1 MLKVD
6 FMKLRIISDIHCD
19 INSEQNT
26 SFDFAPDD
34 FVICCGDIS
43 GDRLTTEKW
52 IQDNIKQG
60 IVVGGNH
67 LGYTHL
73 TYDKDESL
81 NLSIKYLQNKFS
93 GPVHFL
99 ENQSIVID
107 NMCFMGSILFTD
119 FNLYGNPD
127 GCRFIAQKYLND
139 FRNVK
144 LYEKGKLRTIS
155 TEDQLMF
162 HKKSLNFIEKTC
174 QKYKD
179 KKVVI
184 ITHHAPSLKSISE
197 EYKKDLLSAAF
208 ASNLEYLFE
217 RYSNIKLWCH
227 GHIHSSVDYKLKN
240 ARIVANPLGYG
251 NENKNFNNEGV
262 LIDTDNL

>member
-1 MLKVD
+1 
-6 FMKLRIISDIHCD
+6 MKLRIISDIHCD
-19 INSEQNT
+19 INSGQNT
-26 SFDFAPDD
+26 NFDFAPDD

-43 GDRLTTEKW
+43 GDRITTEKW
-52 IQDNIKQG
+52 INNNLKQG
-60 IVVGGNH
+60 IVVDGNH
-67 LGYTHL
+67 LGYTHF
-73 TYDKDESL
+73 TYAKEESL
-81 NLSIKYLQNKFS
+81 NLSIKYLQNKFL

-107 NMCFMGSILFTD
+107 NICFIGCILFTD

-155 TEDQLMF
+155 TEDQFAL
-162 HKKSLNFIEKTC
+162 HKKSINFIEKTC

-179 KKVVI
+179 KKIVVV
-184 ITHHAPSLKSISE
+184 THHAPSLKSIFE
-197 EYKKDLLSAAF
+197 EYKNDLLSAAF

-227 GHIHSSVDYKLKN
+227 GHVHNSVDYKLGN
-240 ARIVANPLGYG
+240 ARVIANPLGYG
-251 NENKNFNNEGV
+251 NENANFKQKGV
-262 LIDTDNL
+262 LINTDDL